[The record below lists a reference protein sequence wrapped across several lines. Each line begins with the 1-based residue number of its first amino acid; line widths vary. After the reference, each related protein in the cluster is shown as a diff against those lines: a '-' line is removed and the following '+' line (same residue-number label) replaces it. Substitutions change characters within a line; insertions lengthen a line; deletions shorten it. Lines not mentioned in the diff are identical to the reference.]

1 MKHFLGNRKREDEFT
16 NSYKM
21 NNILQIEKELAPLR
35 QQLKEHELYNSLKYI
50 NDVKLFMES
59 HVFAVW
65 DFMSLLKALQREL
78 TCVTL
83 PWLPAVNTKTAR
95 FINEIVLGEETDVNE
110 LGEPKSHFEM
120 YIDAM
125 RQAGASTVQ
134 ISSFISDIIDG
145 KPVEQ
150 TLENC
155 SIIDE
160 VKDFVNFS
168 FEVIKT
174 RQPHIIASSFTFG
187 REDVIPDMFLEIV
200 KNTEE
205 KEGSSY
211 SKLTYYLNR
220 HIELDGDE
228 HGPLSLQMIEEL
240 CGEDQQK
247 WDDVLYYAKESLQ
260 KRVQLWDGIAK
271 QINQAVL
278 A

>member
-1 MKHFLGNRKREDEFT
+1 M
-16 NSYKM
+16 S
-21 NNILQIEKELAPLR
+21 NILHIEKELKSLR
-35 QQLKEHELYNSLKYI
+35 QQLKEHELYNSLNDI

-78 TCVTL
+78 TCVNL

-95 FINEIVLGEETDVNE
+95 FINEIVLGEETDINE

-125 RQAGASTVQ
+125 RQAGGSTSQ
-134 ISSFISDIIDG
+134 ISSFISDILDS
-145 KPVEQ
+145 KSVEQ
-150 TLENC
+150 ALENC
-155 SIIDE
+155 SIIEE
-160 VKDFVNFS
+160 VKDFVSFS

-174 RQPHIIASSFTFG
+174 RQPHIIASSFTYG

-228 HGPLSLQMIEEL
+228 HGPLSLQMVEEL
-240 CGEDQQK
+240 CGNDQQK
-247 WDDVLYYAKESLQ
+247 WDDVLFYAKESLQ
-260 KRVQLWDGIAK
+260 KRIQLWDGITK
-271 QINQAVL
+271 QINKAVL

>member
-1 MKHFLGNRKREDEFT
+1 M
-16 NSYKM
+16 S
-21 NNILQIEKELAPLR
+21 NILHIVKELKPLR
-35 QQLKEHELYNSLKYI
+35 KQLKEHELYNSLNDI

-78 TCVTL
+78 TCVNL
-83 PWLPAVNTKTAR
+83 PWLPAVNIKTAR
-95 FINEIVLGEETDVNE
+95 FINEIVLGEETDINE

-125 RQAGASTVQ
+125 RQAGGSVSE
-134 ISSFISDIIDG
+134 ISSFISDILDG
-145 KPVEQ
+145 KPVDQ
-150 TLENC
+150 ALENC
-155 SIIDE
+155 SIIEE

-168 FEVIKT
+168 FEIIKT
-174 RQPHIIASSFTFG
+174 KQPHIIASSFTFG

-240 CGEDQQK
+240 CGNDEQK
-247 WDDVLYYAKESLQ
+247 WNDALYYAKESLR
-260 KRVQLWDGIAK
+260 KRIQLWDGIAK
-271 QINQAVL
+271 QIKQAALV
-278 A
+278 

>member
-1 MKHFLGNRKREDEFT
+1 M
-16 NSYKM
+16 S
-21 NNILQIEKELAPLR
+21 NILHIEKELKSLR
-35 QQLKEHELYNSLKYI
+35 QQLKEHELYNSLNDI

-78 TCVTL
+78 TCVNL

-95 FINEIVLGEETDVNE
+95 FINEIVLGEETDINE

-125 RQAGASTVQ
+125 RQAGGSTSQ
-134 ISSFISDIIDG
+134 ISSFISDILDS
-145 KPVEQ
+145 KSVEQ
-150 TLENC
+150 ALENC
-155 SIIDE
+155 SIIEE

-174 RQPHIIASSFTFG
+174 RQPHIIASSFTYG

-240 CGEDQQK
+240 CGNDQQK
-247 WDDVLYYAKESLQ
+247 WDDVLFYAKESLQ
-260 KRVQLWDGIAK
+260 KRIQLWDGITK
-271 QINQAVL
+271 QINKAVL

>member
-1 MKHFLGNRKREDEFT
+1 M
-16 NSYKM
+16 S
-21 NNILQIEKELAPLR
+21 NILHIEKELKSLR
-35 QQLKEHELYNSLKYI
+35 QQLKEHELYNSLNDI

-78 TCVTL
+78 TCVNL

-95 FINEIVLGEETDVNE
+95 FINEIVLGEETDINE

-125 RQAGASTVQ
+125 RQAGGSTSQ
-134 ISSFISDIIDG
+134 ISSFISDILDS
-145 KPVEQ
+145 KSVEQ
-150 TLENC
+150 ALENC
-155 SIIDE
+155 SIIEE

-174 RQPHIIASSFTFG
+174 RQPHIIASSFTYG

-200 KNTEE
+200 KSTEE

-240 CGEDQQK
+240 CGNDQQK
-247 WDDVLYYAKESLQ
+247 WDDVLFYAKESLQ
-260 KRVQLWDGIAK
+260 KRIQLWDGITK
-271 QINQAVL
+271 QINKAVL